1 MCGARSDE
9 LAASFGEHRTR
20 GSPERAAASMSLAP
34 VPSEQPGGAPSCAN
48 CAAPLAPDQR
58 YCLACGQ
65 PASPVRLAFLDVLQA
80 DAQSYGV
87 AQTPVG
93 ALPPG
98 YAPVIEPTSGA
109 AWTLLRRY
117 SGLFGLLSVLL
128 LAIVA
133 GLLVGHWVTQSS
145 APSRQVVRVE
155 GLGALAA
162 APAAAASTTPA
173 STVASTPTP
182 TPTASPASSKA
193 TSKTEAH
200 EAQEA
205 KAIEKAPPPKAVK
218 VTPTKLKKLGSST
231 GKKHEEEVNSLGA
244 QPIETGG

>member
-1 MCGARSDE
+1 
-9 LAASFGEHRTR
+9 
-20 GSPERAAASMSLAP
+20 MSLAP
-34 VPSEQPGGAPSCAN
+34 VPTEQLEAAPSCAN
-48 CAAPLAPDQR
+48 CSAPLAPDQR

-65 PASPVRLAFLDVLQA
+65 PVSPVRLSFLDVLQA

-87 AQTPVG
+87 AQAPVG

-109 AWTLLRRY
+109 TWTLRRY

-133 GLLVGHWVTQSS
+133 GLLVGHWVTQSRR
-145 APSRQVVRVE
+145 PSRQVVRVE

-173 STVASTPTP
+173 STTAASVHHR
-182 TPTASPASSKA
+182 A
-193 TSKTEAH
+193 ERNR
-200 EAQEA
+200 A
-205 KAIEKAPPPKAVK
+205 KPRPRPK
-218 VTPTKLKKLGSST
+218 PTKSRKPRRSKKRR
-231 GKKHEEEVNSLGA
+231 
-244 QPIETGG
+244 QPKPSK

>member
-1 MCGARSDE
+1 
-9 LAASFGEHRTR
+9 
-20 GSPERAAASMSLAP
+20 MSLAP
-34 VPSEQPGGAPSCAN
+34 VPSEQTGAAQSCAN
-48 CAAPLAPDQR
+48 CSAPLAPDQR

-65 PASPVRLAFLDVLQA
+65 PVSPVRLAFLDVLQA
-80 DAQSYGV
+80 DAQPYGA
-87 AQTPVG
+87 AQTQAG
-93 ALPPG
+93 ASSTLPLG

-109 AWTLLRRY
+109 TWTLRRY
-117 SGLFGLLSVLL
+117 SGLFGLVSVLL

-162 APAAAASTTPA
+162 PPAAVASAAPASTTA
-173 STVASTPTP
+173 AATPTS
-182 TPTASPASSKA
+182 TTSTTSSKA
-193 TSKTEAH
+193 TAKTEAH
-200 EAQEA
+200 EVQEA

-218 VTPTKLKKLGSST
+218 VTPTKLKKLGSTT
-231 GKKHEEEVNSLGA
+231 GRKHEEEVNALGA

>member
-1 MCGARSDE
+1 V
-9 LAASFGEHRTR
+9 
-20 GSPERAAASMSLAP
+20 SLVP
-34 VPSEQPGGAPSCAN
+34 VPSEQPEAAASCTN
-48 CAAPLAPDQR
+48 CSAPLAGDQR

-65 PASPVRLAFLDVLQA
+65 PVSPVRLSFLDVLQA

-87 AQTPVG
+87 AQAPVG

-98 YAPVIEPTSGA
+98 HAPVIEPTSGA
-109 AWTLLRRY
+109 AWTLRRY

-162 APAAAASTTPA
+162 APATAASATPA
-173 STVASTPTP
+173 STAATTPTSTASTT
-182 TPTASPASSKA
+182 SSKA
-193 TSKTEAH
+193 TSKNEAH

>member
-1 MCGARSDE
+1 
-9 LAASFGEHRTR
+9 
-20 GSPERAAASMSLAP
+20 MSLAP
-34 VPSEQPGGAPSCAN
+34 LPSAQPDAAPSCAN
-48 CAAPLAPDQR
+48 CSAPLAPDQR

-65 PASPVRLAFLDVLQA
+65 PVSPVRLAFLDVLQA
-80 DAQSYGV
+80 DAQSHGV

-98 YAPVIEPTSGA
+98 YASVIEPTSGA
-109 AWTLLRRY
+109 AWTLRRY

-133 GLLVGHWVTQSS
+133 GLLVGHWVTQSD

-173 STVASTPTP
+173 STAATTTPTSK
-182 TPTASPASSKA
+182 ASPASSKA
-193 TSKTEAH
+193 AAKTEAH

-231 GKKHEEEVNSLGA
+231 GKQHEREVNSLGA

>member
-1 MCGARSDE
+1 
-9 LAASFGEHRTR
+9 
-20 GSPERAAASMSLAP
+20 MSLAP
-34 VPSEQPGGAPSCAN
+34 VPSEQPETAPGCAN
-48 CAAPLAPDQR
+48 CSAPLAPDQH

-65 PASPVRLAFLDVLQA
+65 PVSAVRLAFLDVLQA
-80 DAQSYGV
+80 DAQSHGV

-109 AWTLLRRY
+109 AWTLRRY

-133 GLLVGHWVTQSS
+133 GLLVGHWVTQSGAS
-145 APSRQVVRVE
+145 SRQVVRVE

-162 APAAAASTTPA
+162 APAAAASTTPV
-173 STVASTPTP
+173 STTAGAAHSSTAP
-182 TPTASPASSKA
+182 AASSKA
-193 TSKTEAH
+193 TAKTEAH

-205 KAIEKAPPPKAVK
+205 KAIEKAPPAKAVK
-218 VTPTKLKKLGSST
+218 VTPTKLKKLGSTT

>member
-1 MCGARSDE
+1 
-9 LAASFGEHRTR
+9 
-20 GSPERAAASMSLAP
+20 MSLAP
-34 VPSEQPGGAPSCAN
+34 VPAEQPDAASSCAN
-48 CAAPLAPDQR
+48 CSAPLAPDQR

-65 PASPVRLAFLDVLQA
+65 PVSPVRLAFLDVLQA

-87 AQTPVG
+87 AQAPVG

-109 AWTLLRRY
+109 TWTLRRY

-133 GLLVGHWVTQSS
+133 GLLVGHWVTQSG

-162 APAAAASTTPA
+162 APAAATSTTPT
-173 STVASTPTP
+173 STTAHSSTAP
-182 TPTASPASSKA
+182 AASSKA
-193 TSKTEAH
+193 TAKTEAH
-200 EAQEA
+200 EVQEA

-218 VTPTKLKKLGSST
+218 VTPTKLKKLGSTT

>member
-1 MCGARSDE
+1 
-9 LAASFGEHRTR
+9 
-20 GSPERAAASMSLAP
+20 MSLAP
-34 VPSEQPGGAPSCAN
+34 VPSEQPEAVPNCAN
-48 CAAPLAPDQR
+48 CSAPLAPDQR

-65 PASPVRLAFLDVLQA
+65 PVSPVRLAFLDVLQA
-80 DAQSYGV
+80 DAQSHGV

-98 YAPVIEPTSGA
+98 YAPVIEPMSGA
-109 AWTLLRRY
+109 TWTLLRRY

-133 GLLVGHWVTQSS
+133 GLLVGHWVTRSS

-162 APAAAASTTPA
+162 PAAATSTTPT
-173 STVASTPTP
+173 STTATTTPTSA
-182 TPTASPASSKA
+182 TSAKSSKA
-193 TSKTEAH
+193 TAKTEAH

-218 VTPTKLKKLGSST
+218 VTPTKLKKLGSTT
-231 GKKHEEEVNSLGA
+231 GHKHEEEVNSLGA

>member
-1 MCGARSDE
+1 
-9 LAASFGEHRTR
+9 
-20 GSPERAAASMSLAP
+20 MSLAP
-34 VPSEQPGGAPSCAN
+34 VPSEQTGAAQSCAN
-48 CAAPLAPDQR
+48 CSAPLAPDQR

-65 PASPVRLAFLDVLQA
+65 PVSPVRLAFLDVLQA
-80 DAQSYGV
+80 DAQPYG
-87 AQTPVG
+87 AAPTPVG
-93 ALPPG
+93 ASSSTLPLG

-109 AWTLLRRY
+109 TWTLRRY

-133 GLLVGHWVTQSS
+133 GLLVGHWVTQSG

-162 APAAAASTTPA
+162 PAAATSATPTSTTA
-173 STVASTPTP
+173 TTTPTS
-182 TPTASPASSKA
+182 TTSAKSSKA
-193 TSKTEAH
+193 TAKIEAH

-218 VTPTKLKKLGSST
+218 VTPTKLKKLGSTT
-231 GKKHEEEVNSLGA
+231 GRKHEEEVNALGA

>member
-1 MCGARSDE
+1 
-9 LAASFGEHRTR
+9 
-20 GSPERAAASMSLAP
+20 MSLAP
-34 VPSEQPGGAPSCAN
+34 VPSEQPGAAPSCAN
-48 CAAPLAPDQR
+48 CSAPLAGDQR

-65 PASPVRLAFLDVLQA
+65 PVSPVRLTFLDVLQA

-87 AQTPVG
+87 AQAPVG

-109 AWTLLRRY
+109 AWTLRRY

-133 GLLVGHWVTQSS
+133 GLLVGHWVTQSG

-162 APAAAASTTPA
+162 APAVPTGATPA
-173 STVASTPTP
+173 STAAHGSTAP
-182 TPTASPASSKA
+182 AASSKA
-193 TSKTEAH
+193 TAKTEAH
-200 EAQEA
+200 EVQEA

>member
-1 MCGARSDE
+1 
-9 LAASFGEHRTR
+9 
-20 GSPERAAASMSLAP
+20 MSLAP
-34 VPSEQPGGAPSCAN
+34 VPAEQPDAASSCAN
-48 CAAPLAPDQR
+48 CSAPLAPDQR

-65 PASPVRLAFLDVLQA
+65 PVSPVRLAFLDVLQA

-87 AQTPVG
+87 AQAPVG

-109 AWTLLRRY
+109 TWTLRRY

-133 GLLVGHWVTQSS
+133 GLLVGHWVTQSG

-162 APAAAASTTPA
+162 APAAATSTTPT
-173 STVASTPTP
+173 STTAHSSTAP
-182 TPTASPASSKA
+182 AASSKA
-193 TSKTEAH
+193 TAKTEAH
-200 EAQEA
+200 EVQEA

-218 VTPTKLKKLGSST
+218 VTPTKLKKLGSTT
-231 GKKHEEEVNSLGA
+231 GKKH
-244 QPIETGG
+244 

>member
-1 MCGARSDE
+1 M
-9 LAASFGEHRTR
+9 
-20 GSPERAAASMSLAP
+20 
-34 VPSEQPGGAPSCAN
+34 PSEQLDAASSCAN
-48 CAAPLAPDQR
+48 CSAPLALDQR

-65 PASPVRLAFLDVLQA
+65 PVSPVRLSFLDVLQA

-87 AQTPVG
+87 AQAPVG

-98 YAPVIEPTSGA
+98 YASVIEPTSGA
-109 AWTLLRRY
+109 TWTLRRY

-133 GLLVGHWVTQSS
+133 GLLVGHWVTQSG

-155 GLGALAA
+155 GLGALAS
-162 APAAAASTTPA
+162 APAAAPASTTPA
-173 STVASTPTP
+173 ST
-182 TPTASPASSKA
+182 TAPSSATAPAASSKA
-193 TSKTEAH
+193 TAKSEAH
-200 EAQEA
+200 EIKEA
-205 KAIEKAPPPKAVK
+205 KAIEKAPPAKAVK
-218 VTPTKLKKLGSST
+218 VTSTKLKKLGSST

>member
-1 MCGARSDE
+1 
-9 LAASFGEHRTR
+9 
-20 GSPERAAASMSLAP
+20 MSLAS
-34 VPSEQPGGAPSCAN
+34 VPSEQPASAPSCAN
-48 CAAPLAPDQR
+48 CSAPLAPDQR

-65 PASPVRLAFLDVLQA
+65 PVSPVRLAFLDVLQA
-80 DAQSYGV
+80 DAQSHGL
-87 AQTPVG
+87 AQAPVG
-93 ALPPG
+93 ALAPG
-98 YAPVIEPTSGA
+98 YATVIEPTAGA
-109 AWTLLRRY
+109 AWTLRRY

-155 GLGALAA
+155 GLGALASA
-162 APAAAASTTPA
+162 PAPAASTAPTSTTAGAAPSSTAPA
-173 STVASTPTP
+173 
-182 TPTASPASSKA
+182 ASSKA
-193 TSKTEAH
+193 TAKTEAH

-205 KAIEKAPPPKAVK
+205 KAIEKAPPAKAVK
-218 VTPTKLKKLGSST
+218 VTPTKLKKLGSTT

>member
-1 MCGARSDE
+1 
-9 LAASFGEHRTR
+9 
-20 GSPERAAASMSLAP
+20 MSLAP
-34 VPSEQPGGAPSCAN
+34 VPSEQTGAAQSCAN
-48 CAAPLAPDQR
+48 CSAPLAPDQR

-65 PASPVRLAFLDVLQA
+65 PVSPVRLAFLDVLQA

-87 AQTPVG
+87 AHTPVG

-109 AWTLLRRY
+109 AWTLRRY

-162 APAAAASTTPA
+162 PAAATSATPTSTTA
-173 STVASTPTP
+173 TTTPTS
-182 TPTASPASSKA
+182 TTSAKSSKA
-193 TSKTEAH
+193 TAKTEAH

-218 VTPTKLKKLGSST
+218 VTPTKLKKLGSTT
-231 GKKHEEEVNSLGA
+231 GRKHEEEVNSLGA